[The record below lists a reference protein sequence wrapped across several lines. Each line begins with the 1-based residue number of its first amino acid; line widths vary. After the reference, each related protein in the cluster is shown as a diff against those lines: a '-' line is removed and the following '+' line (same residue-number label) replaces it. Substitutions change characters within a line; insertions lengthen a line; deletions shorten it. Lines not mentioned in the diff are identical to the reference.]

1 MIEAIQFTIK
11 NIRFYVRNAPM
22 RMPFRFGSV
31 TLTASAILY
40 VRTEIERADGQRAT
54 GWAADMLAPKW
65 YDKDP
70 AKDYAESLGEL
81 LDSVR
86 AAGDIYE
93 QIGREANSVFCMWQQ
108 GYQEMMAWRQQRGV
122 NRLMA
127 SNGASLQERAL
138 IDAVGIAS
146 GLSYHNLLFS
156 GGLGIQLC

>member
-1 MIEAIQFTIK
+1 MIEAIRFTIK
-11 NIRFYVRNAPM
+11 DIRFYVRNAPM
-22 RMPFRFGSV
+22 RMPFRFGSI

-93 QIGREANSVFCMWQQ
+93 QIGREADSVFRMWQQ
-108 GYQEMMAWRQQRGV
+108 GDEEMMAWRQQRWREVLRPATNAKSAACEVG
-122 NRLMA
+122 L
-127 SNGASLQERAL
+127 ASLLA
-138 IDAVGIAS
+138 A
-146 GLSYHNLLFS
+146 
-156 GGLGIQLC
+156 